1 MIVVMT
7 TVPLAEAKAK
17 LSQYAEEVD
26 RTHERVHITR
36 NGHGYVVLIAED
48 DLAALEETIS
58 LLRDPAAQARLR
70 EAEQAIDDADV
81 YTVDEVRAMLAA
93 RRSA

>member
-7 TVPLAEAKAK
+7 IVPLAEAKAR
-17 LSQYAEEVD
+17 LSQYAEDVD
-26 RTHERVHITR
+26 RTHDRVHITR

-48 DLAALEETIS
+48 DLASLEETIA

-70 EAEQAIDDADV
+70 EAEQAIVDGDV
-81 YTVDEVRAMLAA
+81 FTVDEVRALLAE
-93 RRSA
+93 RRAE